1 MQKVITIII
10 VILAVIG
17 MIFVVQ
23 KQRNEKC
30 IGGKPGEGCPG
41 CALRDQC
48 NKKVGSNNSH
58 IRKDND

>member
-1 MQKVITIII
+1 MQKVITVII

-48 NKKVGSNNSH
+48 NKKVGTKPSH
-58 IRKDND
+58 PRKED

>member
-10 VILAVIG
+10 VILAIIG
-17 MIFVVQ
+17 MIF
-23 KQRNEKC
+23 

-48 NKKVGSNNSH
+48 NKKEGVKTSLPK
-58 IRKDND
+58 KDD

>member
-1 MQKVITIII
+1 MQKIITVII

-30 IGGKPGEGCPG
+30 IGGKLGEGCPG

-48 NKKVGSNNSH
+48 NKKVGIKTSQPK
-58 IRKDND
+58 KDD

>member
-10 VILAVIG
+10 VILAIIG
-17 MIFVVQ
+17 MVFVVQ

-48 NKKVGSNNSH
+48 NKKEGVKTSLPK
-58 IRKDND
+58 KDD